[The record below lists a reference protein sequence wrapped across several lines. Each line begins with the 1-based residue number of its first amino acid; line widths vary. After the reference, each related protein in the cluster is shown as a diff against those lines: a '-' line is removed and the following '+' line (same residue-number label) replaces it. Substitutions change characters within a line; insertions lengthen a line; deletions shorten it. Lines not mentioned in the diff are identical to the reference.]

1 MEEFKDDRTFDDV
14 VLHKHHSVNVS
25 THQSHLYGMMLAIIS
40 KNLAILR
47 YLYEDSGIEFSGV
60 DTDIFPLLKL
70 CINSHWPAG
79 FLLIIN
85 SKVTSKI
92 FSQSRLD
99 QKEEFVRFALVECEN
114 LVSQT

>member
-1 MEEFKDDRTFDDV
+1 
-14 VLHKHHSVNVS
+14 
-25 THQSHLYGMMLAIIS
+25 MLAIIS

-47 YLYEDSGIEFSGV
+47 YLYEESGLELTGV

-85 SKVTSKI
+85 SNITAQI

-99 QKEEFVRFALVECEN
+99 QKEEFVRFALIECEN
-114 LVSQT
+114 LVS